1 MGSGDNTLPMKAS
14 AASDSLQA
22 GQLFGRYLIVDR
34 VGAGGVGEVYAAYD
48 PSLDRRIALKV
59 MREGPDDEAS
69 SQGAAGLVREAKAL
83 ASLSHPN
90 VVTVHEVGQEDDR
103 VYVAMELVDGRD
115 LEQWIGENAQRP
127 WQVTLDV
134 FMDAGR
140 GLAAAHDR
148 GILHRDF
155 KPANVLIG
163 HDDWVRVS
171 DFGLATLRSG
181 DDRLAMS
188 LAERDLPLSSIDA
201 SMTLQGGM
209 VGTPYYMAP
218 EQIDGNATV
227 RSDIYAFCLALHDA
241 LYGKRAFEATSFL
254 ELATLKSAS
263 PPKEPDDARGVPAV
277 VRSAIERGLRPNAEE
292 RWPSMEV
299 LLEEL
304 RQALKPP
311 TRSALPW
318 LLGLGG
324 IAAGAAVM
332 AQGGS
337 PSCTGAADALQP
349 TWNSTRRSA
358 VTQGIEDSNSPIAAE
373 TASRLGPKLDAYSE
387 AWTEA
392 HTRVCEATQRGE
404 QSTALLDQRMTCLQR
419 QLLDF
424 DAALDVLEHADAQVV
439 SRAIRVANAL
449 PQPPSCESEIAD
461 PNAPETSPAIE
472 DARAERARI
481 TALLAAGKYAEAEL
495 RSAAL
500 LEAAADLGAP
510 RFLGQVLFTQGD
522 ALYENGRLDAAIE
535 TLERAAFQ
543 GVAFNA
549 PNLVLRAA
557 TELTVVEGDAGHP
570 EAGLRWSRLAAAS
583 IEATGSRPSDLA
595 IHHANRASTLAR
607 RGDYAAAEVAIR
619 KALEFREAVTEQQQT
634 TLLQTLAGVLFYQAQ
649 YEEAVELQNE
659 AVTRLRAA
667 LGPKHPVVALALYN
681 LGTFHTAQGKF
692 ADGDAYLRQAL
703 EIQEHTLGPEH
714 TDVADTLNSLGASEY
729 QQGKIAE
736 ALAAMKR
743 AKEIKSHELS
753 PDHPQVLDASVNV
766 AVLTLETGDLDGS
779 AAILLGVLRR
789 IEAAEDTPAM
799 TESSARFNLG
809 RVRQRQDRLHEAK
822 VLYERAL
829 EIDEARLGP
838 DDPRLATLLMG
849 LGILRKRQ
857 GEPSEALALYLR
869 ALAIQ
874 EPKLEPN
881 HPSILA
887 AVNNIASTHL
897 LLDDAQ
903 AAKDMAKR
911 LLALSDEREDYA
923 ARATFLLAQAHLAA
937 GEPIPALRKGREA
950 LKLHRNL
957 PELAEDLAEVE
968 AFVQDLDKHETG

>member
-1 MGSGDNTLPMKAS
+1 MAAS
-14 AASDSLQA
+14 AASDSLLA

-34 VGAGGVGEVYAAYD
+34 VGAGGVGEVYSAYD

-59 MREGPDDEAS
+59 MREGADDKAS

-115 LEQWIGENAQRP
+115 LEQWIAENVERP
-127 WQVTLDV
+127 WRVTLDV
-134 FMDAGR
+134 FIDAGR

-171 DFGLATLRSG
+171 DFGLATLRRG

-188 LAERDLPLSSIDA
+188 LAELDLPFSSAQA

-241 LYGKRAFEATSFL
+241 LYGKRAFQATSFL

-263 PPKEPDDARGVPAV
+263 PPKDPEDARGVPAV
-277 VRSAIERGLRPNAEE
+277 VRSAIERGLRPSAEE
-292 RWPSMEV
+292 RWPSMDA

-304 RQALKPP
+304 QQSLKPP
-311 TRSALPW
+311 ARSALPW

-324 IAAGAAVM
+324 IAAGAVVLS
-332 AQGGS
+332 QGGS
-337 PSCTGAADALQP
+337 PPCTGAADALQP
-349 TWNSTRRSA
+349 TWNPTRRSA
-358 VTQGIEDSNSPIAAE
+358 VRQGIEDSNSPIAAE
-373 TASRLGPKLDAYSE
+373 TASRLGPKLDAFSD
-387 AWTEA
+387 AWTQA

-424 DAALDVLEHADAQVV
+424 DAALGVLEHADAQVV
-439 SRAIRVANAL
+439 RSAIRVATAL
-449 PQPPSCESEIAD
+449 PQPPSCESELAD

-481 TALLAAGKYAEAEL
+481 TALLAAGKYASAEI

-500 LEAAADLGAP
+500 LESAADLGAP
-510 RFLGQVLFTQGD
+510 RFLGQVLFTHGD
-522 ALYENGRLDAAIE
+522 ALYENGRLDSAIE

-549 PNLVLRAA
+549 PSLVLRAA

-570 EAGLRWSRLAAAS
+570 DAGMRWSRLAAAS

-595 IHHANRASTLAR
+595 IHHANRSTTLTR
-607 RGDYAAAEVAIR
+607 RGDYPAAEAAIR
-619 KALEFREAVTEQQQT
+619 EALKFRDAVSEQQQT
-634 TLLQTLAGVLFYQAQ
+634 TLLQTLAGVLFYQAR
-649 YEEAVELQNE
+649 YDEAVDLQTQ
-659 AVTRLRAA
+659 AFTQLQDA
-667 LGPKHPVVALALYN
+667 LGPKHPTVALALYN
-681 LGTFHTAQGKF
+681 LGTFHSAQGKF

-703 EIQEHTLGPEH
+703 EIQEHSLGPEH
-714 TDVADTLNSLGASEY
+714 TDVADTLNSLGASQY
-729 QQGKIAE
+729 QQGKISE

-743 AKEIKSHELS
+743 AKEIKSTELS
-753 PDHPQVLDASVNV
+753 PDHPQVLDASINV
-766 AVLTLETGDLDGS
+766 AVMTLETGDLEQS
-779 AAILLGVLRR
+779 AAILLDVLRR
-789 IEAAEDTPAM
+789 IEASEDTPAM

-809 RVRQRQDRLHEAK
+809 RVRQRQNRLDEAK

-829 EIDEARLGP
+829 EIDETRLGP

-849 LGILRKRQ
+849 LGIVHKLQ

-874 EPKLEPN
+874 EAKLEPN

-897 LLDDAQ
+897 VLDDPKS
-903 AAKDMAKR
+903 AKDMAQR
-911 LLALSDEREDYA
+911 LLSVSEERDDYT
-923 ARATFLLAQAHLAA
+923 ARATFLLARAHLAA
-937 GEPIPALRKGREA
+937 GEQAPALRRGQEA
-950 LKLHRNL
+950 LRLHRNL
-957 PELAEDLAEVE
+957 PELAEDLADVE
-968 AFVQDLDKHETG
+968 AFLKGLDIPGTG